1 VSSVVRDYDSQEH
14 YVNKKAYRY
23 GFTLIEL
30 LIVVAIIGILA
41 AIAVPNFLNARI
53 RAQVARAMADE
64 RSIASALEMYRT
76 DHNNYPEGR
85 ANYAIFGLDK
95 LTTPTAYMASL
106 PLDPFSKE
114 YQAVDPGGYGW
125 FPEVMPNYVYLWAPD
140 PNDDL
145 NAAISRDYLFRK
157 GIMTN
162 PTAAPPTIFHYYQL
176 RSMGPNGQGDYSLAY
191 DMSNGLMS
199 PGDISY
205 HGPGAGF

>member
-1 VSSVVRDYDSQEH
+1 MKM
-14 YVNKKAYRY
+14 NKTRR

-53 RAQVARAMADE
+53 RAKVSRAMADE
-64 RSIASALEMYRT
+64 RSIATALEMYRT
-76 DHNNYPEGR
+76 DHNTYPEGR
-85 ANYAIFGLDK
+85 ANYAMFGMDR
-95 LTTPTAYMASL
+95 LTSPTAYMASL
-106 PLDPFSKE
+106 PLDPFATE
-114 YQAVDPGGYGW
+114 YQVVDPGGYAW
-125 FPEVMPNYVYLWAPD
+125 FPEVLPNYVYLWAPD

-145 NAAISRDYLFRK
+145 NRAISRDYLFRK
-157 GIMTN
+157 GIMRD